1 VHPTLGI
8 LARFQAFS
16 YASAFSQLDGVPPP
30 APARVTQTVGQF
42 LAKHQRAKPNT
53 IRVLHM
59 KYYGLNFLIIMASFL
74 LLGCASKTPE
84 EIAAKIRVSYPVS
97 QEISKAAG
105 VGIEMDLINES
116 NYCVIFPQVSGMT
129 IYTEKSGSR
138 LEVNNLITIMG
149 DENLVVNS
157 QGEIFSKRSV
167 DIAPDVSGITI
178 TAPTQFFVSLSG
190 YLCDDENVK
199 IIKVIPFTVTP

>member
-1 VHPTLGI
+1 LGSSLQNI
-8 LARFQAFS
+8 KEQNQTS
-16 YASAFSQLDGVPPP
+16 LD
-30 APARVTQTVGQF
+30 
-42 LAKHQRAKPNT
+42 
-53 IRVLHM
+53 VLRM
-59 KYYGLNFLIIMASFL
+59 KYYGLNFLIVMALFL

-105 VGIEMDLINES
+105 VGIEIDLINES

-129 IYTEKSGSR
+129 IYTEKSGNR
-138 LEVNNLITIMG
+138 LEVKNLITIMG
-149 DENLVVNS
+149 DENLIVNS

-167 DIAPDVSGITI
+167 DVVPDVSGITI

-190 YLCDDENVK
+190 HLCDDENVK